1 MNETISK
8 IEEKVKTGAKITFQ
22 NLPFIFI
29 IILTFILTGLTELI
43 KPGFNWQVFLT
54 SNYWFNTVLVAVS
67 GFLISIAS
75 AVSRANTLRFKDVD
89 GKFSE
94 ANKAL
99 ATITPKIQDST
110 LDTFI
115 SEMNRKRKIQA
126 FKEKLT
132 EEFHKIEKSLSTN
145 EEIEY
150 IEFNAKNNLLEE
162 ELKAK
167 YEDEN
172 EYFNQFYMHTL
183 KNLKGHS
190 KKVQKKVICLLKMND
205 LYIENNIDKLK
216 VKYTRITHKL
226 ISVGTKGNVDDG
238 MPNKGSK
245 VLIDGLL
252 PRILLSFSITTTLL
266 TFAFDIERLSWL
278 AIIPILI
285 KVISLIGNFIYG
297 FTFAPTYV
305 EQVYLDEIYVKIR
318 WLTLFN
324 EWKKKKGL
332 Q

>member
-1 MNETISK
+1 MNERISA
-8 IEEKVKTGAKITFQ
+8 IEEKVRTGAKITFQ
-22 NLPFIFI
+22 NLPFILL

-43 KPGFNWQVFLT
+43 KPGFKWEVFLT

-67 GFLISIAS
+67 GFLISISS
-75 AVSRANTLRFKDVD
+75 AVSRANTLRFKDED

-94 ANKAL
+94 ANKTL
-99 ATITPKIQDST
+99 GIITPKIQDST

-115 SEMNRKRKIQA
+115 SEANRERKIQA
-126 FKEKLT
+126 YKAKL
-132 EEFHKIEKSLSTN
+132 ERQFYKIEKSLSTK

-150 IEFNAKNNLLEE
+150 IEFCTNNSAIERDIRE
-162 ELKAK
+162 K
-167 YEDEN
+167 YEDDRLYFS
-172 EYFNQFYMHTL
+172 EYYSQTL

-190 KKVQKKVICLLKMND
+190 RRVQKKVICLLRMND
-205 LYIENNIDKLK
+205 LYIETNIDKLE

-252 PRILLSFSITTTLL
+252 PRILLSFGITTTLL

-285 KVISLIGNFIYG
+285 KVISLISNFVYG
-297 FTFAPTYV
+297 YTFAPTFV